1 MIRNVVITTAAMLFV
16 AAGSAFAQDATKP
29 PVMSHDM
36 AGKENCVMCH
46 SGAMEGIPGV
56 PADHEG
62 RTVDTCA
69 MCHAANAEMQTSA
82 ATAIPHDMAGKEACS
97 MCHSGAMEGMPAAP
111 ASHEG
116 RGDGTCG
123 LCHKPAG

>member
-1 MIRNVVITTAAMLFV
+1 MIRNVVITAAMLLV
-16 AAGSAFAQDATKP
+16 MAGSAVAQDAKP
-29 PVMSHDM
+29 TVVSHDL

-46 SGAMEGIPGV
+46 SGAMEGIPAQ

-62 RTVDTCA
+62 RALDTCLL
-69 MCHAANAEMQTSA
+69 CHAADAEMQTSA
-82 ATAIPHDMAGKEACS
+82 AAVTPHDLAGKEACS

-116 RGDGTCG
+116 RGDDTCAMC
-123 LCHKPAG
+123 LVPAG

>member
-1 MIRNVVITTAAMLFV
+1 MIRNVVITAAMLLV
-16 AAGSAFAQDATKP
+16 VAGSAVAQDAKP
-29 PVMSHDM
+29 TVVSHDL

-46 SGAMEGIPGV
+46 SGAMEGIPAQ

-62 RTVDTCA
+62 RALDTCLL
-69 MCHAANAEMQTSA
+69 CHAADAEMQTAA
-82 ATAIPHDMAGKEACS
+82 ATVVPHDLAGKEACS

-116 RGDGTCG
+116 RGDDTCAM
-123 LCHKPAG
+123 CHKPAG

>member
-1 MIRNVVITTAAMLFV
+1 MIRNAVISAAAMLFIV
-16 AAGSAFAQDATKP
+16 AGSAFAQEAKP

-36 AGKENCVMCH
+36 AGQENCVMCH
-46 SGAMEGIPGV
+46 SGAMEGIPGQ

-62 RTVDTCA
+62 RAVESCA
-69 MCHAANAEMQTSA
+69 LCHAADSEMQTSA
-82 ATAIPHDMAGKEACS
+82 AGAIPHDLEGKDNCS

-116 RGDGTCG
+116 RAADTCAM
-123 LCHKPAG
+123 CHKPAG

>member
-1 MIRNVVITTAAMLFV
+1 MIRNVVITAAMLLV
-16 AAGSAFAQDATKP
+16 VAGSAVAQDAKP
-29 PVMSHDM
+29 TVVSHDL

-46 SGAMEGIPGV
+46 SGAMEGIPAQ

-62 RTVDTCA
+62 RAVDTCV
-69 MCHAANAEMQTSA
+69 MCHAADAEMQTSA
-82 ATAIPHDMAGKEACS
+82 ASVTPHDLAGKEACS

-116 RGDGTCG
+116 RGDDTCAM
-123 LCHKPAG
+123 CHVPAG

>member
-1 MIRNVVITTAAMLFV
+1 MIRNVVITAAMLLV
-16 AAGSAFAQDATKP
+16 VAGSAVAQDAKP
-29 PVMSHDM
+29 PVMSHDL

-46 SGAMEGIPGV
+46 SGAMEGIPAQ

-62 RTVDTCA
+62 RALDTCLL
-69 MCHAANAEMQTSA
+69 CHAADAEMQTSA
-82 ATAIPHDMAGKEACS
+82 ASAPPHDLAGKEACS

-116 RGDGTCG
+116 RVDDSCT
-123 LCHKPAG
+123 LCHVPAG